1 MISLNDYQQQ
11 ASGLCLPSARNL
23 PYLSWGLASEA
34 GEVMGK
40 LAKAVRDKGMDVNR
54 TLDLGDGYT
63 IGTLP
68 NGVIDGVLEE
78 MGDTLWFLAVLSHF
92 LCVTLE
98 DVAAMNIEKLTSRR
112 DRGVVQGSG
121 DTR

>member
-1 MISLNDYQQQ
+1 MTTLNDYQHE
-11 ASGLCLPSARNL
+11 ASRLCLPSARNL

-34 GEVMGK
+34 GEVLGK

-54 TLDLGDGYT
+54 TIYLGDGFT

-68 NGVIDGVLEE
+68 HGVIEGVLEE

-98 DVAAMNIEKLTSRR
+98 DVAAMNIEKLTSRHA
-112 DRGVVQGSG
+112 RGVVAGSG
-121 DTR
+121 DKR